1 MIKVKGIKED
11 IPLTPENE
19 RRLIEVD
26 KRELQYS
33 ILNGLLSL
41 MNVIITLCTA
51 NLKSVNIGVSA
62 MVIATS
68 LIIVLVCVIQNE
80 KTRNVVKG
88 ILREAGRHQDAQRVR
103 IGYKVSD
110 IALIVI
116 NLIQVGLQVSMWF

>member
-41 MNVIITLCTA
+41 VNVIITLCTA

-68 LIIVLVCVIQNE
+68 LLIVLVCIISNE
-80 KTRNVVKG
+80 QTRNIVK
-88 ILREAGRHQDAQRVR
+88 EALVEVGRHQDAQRVK

-116 NLIQVGLQVSMWF
+116 NLILVGLQIAKWF